1 MIKRNW
7 SSIWKISLLVVKY
20 LFLYVISMFLNLKEF
35 TADTKIGILFF
46 LLVIDVFVGWNEK
59 DKIFRGIINEVKY
72 LTLLL
77 FGFIVTLDIH
87 MIINFY
93 TKNHL
98 IDEDTGLTFIDIVI
112 SIWLLYFLIN
122 SFRLFVKESLGEENY
137 KNLKFTGKIKV
148 FFIMWFV
155 SFLISRLLLSDE
167 NTLLVFF
174 VGVILVFAKWIYSED
189 VLYFFIKENN
199 KFNYSMIPTEIKI
212 KFKKIQ
218 GAIVI
223 VLVSLNMAVI
233 IKKIFFEL
241 EIIKILISKL
251 KDFLNLEDIQIN
263 NIIVIFIAGV
273 IFLWIVNTISTPG
286 NLLVKQQQE
295 VVNNIEKKHWT
306 SKKTARMM
314 KLKKR

>member
-93 TKNHL
+93 IKNHL

-122 SFRLFVKESLGEENY
+122 SFRLFVTSSPVTES
-137 KNLKFTGKIKV
+137 
-148 FFIMWFV
+148 
-155 SFLISRLLLSDE
+155 
-167 NTLLVFF
+167 
-174 VGVILVFAKWIYSED
+174 
-189 VLYFFIKENN
+189 
-199 KFNYSMIPTEIKI
+199 
-212 KFKKIQ
+212 
-218 GAIVI
+218 
-223 VLVSLNMAVI
+223 
-233 IKKIFFEL
+233 
-241 EIIKILISKL
+241 
-251 KDFLNLEDIQIN
+251 
-263 NIIVIFIAGV
+263 
-273 IFLWIVNTISTPG
+273 
-286 NLLVKQQQE
+286 
-295 VVNNIEKKHWT
+295 
-306 SKKTARMM
+306 
-314 KLKKR
+314 